1 MKNNHFSVCQNDD
14 YKLGQNYDLNKKYCL
29 NKENTNILQNYQN
42 MNLSFSQR
50 MKLKV
55 LKTKE
60 YLEKK
65 EENLEKTLKPLR
77 NNLIAFV
84 TASTRR
90 QEEIKKTATDN
101 IEDAKKAMR
110 TGLNNA
116 DKAEQEALAHLES
129 ELAGREAIL
138 SFSKNEISNAVST
151 FKKEYE
157 TKVKLQNKLYKEK
170 LSEELAKI
178 SNQLTTELSNLTQ

>member
-1 MKNNHFSVCQNDD
+1 MIFDFDPRSKRDGLQAESYPARLLKD
-14 YKLGQNYDLNKKYCL
+14 
-29 NKENTNILQNYQN
+29 IL
-42 MNLSFSQR
+42 
-50 MKLKV
+50 
-55 LKTKE
+55 TG
-60 YLEKK
+60 
-65 EENLEKTLKPLR
+65 
-77 NNLIAFV
+77 LITRSMSTG
-84 TASTRR
+84 TASNYITQSYGSNHRILY
-90 QEEIKKTATDN
+90 EGVASLLADILVSSTDN